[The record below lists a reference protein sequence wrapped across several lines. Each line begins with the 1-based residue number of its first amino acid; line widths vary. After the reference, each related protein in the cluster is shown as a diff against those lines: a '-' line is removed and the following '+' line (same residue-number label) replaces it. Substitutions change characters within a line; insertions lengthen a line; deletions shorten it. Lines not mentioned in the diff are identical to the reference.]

1 LDAAPV
7 RTHPHRPDGRPDP
20 REHPL
25 NADPADQLRLL
36 DVQGTDARL
45 DQLAHR
51 RATLPEVAEAD
62 RIAAELTQLR
72 DLLVAAETET
82 SDLEREVAKAESD
95 VEAVRQR
102 AARDQRRMDAGAV
115 SSAKELEQLAHEIES
130 LARRRGDLE
139 DLELEVME
147 RLESAQANVIHLQQR
162 QQQLAAELA
171 DVERRRDEQL
181 DGIARDTAYLTEERA
196 RLAADLPADL
206 MALYTKLRADHN
218 GVGAAALRQRRCEGC
233 RLELTAMDLGRIKA
247 APPEEVLR
255 CEECRRILVRTP
267 ESGV

>member
-1 LDAAPV
+1 M
-7 RTHPHRPDGRPDP
+7 
-20 REHPL
+20 
-25 NADPADQLRLL
+25 
-36 DVQGTDARL
+36 DARL

-51 RATLPEVAEAD
+51 KATMPEVAEAERLAD
-62 RIAAELTQLR
+62 ELAQLR
-72 DLLVAAETET
+72 DLLVAAETEA
-82 SDLEREVAKAESD
+82 SDLDREVAKAEAD

-147 RLESAQANVIHLQQR
+147 RLESAQANAAALRQR
-162 QQQLAAELA
+162 QQATADRLAE
-171 DVERRRDEQL
+171 VEQRRDEL
-181 DGIARDTAYLTEERA
+181 LEGIAKDTAYLTEERERMA
-196 RLAADLPADL
+196 GALPGDLL
-206 MALYTKLRADHN
+206 ALYTKLRADHD
-218 GVGAAALRQRRCEGC
+218 GVGAAALKQRRCEGC